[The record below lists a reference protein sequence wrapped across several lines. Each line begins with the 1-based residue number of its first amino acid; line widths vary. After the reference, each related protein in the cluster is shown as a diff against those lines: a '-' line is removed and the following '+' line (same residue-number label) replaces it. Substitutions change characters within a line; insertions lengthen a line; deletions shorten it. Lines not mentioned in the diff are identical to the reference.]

1 MPPWQIDRVAAP
13 QSVVVVGAG
22 IVGATAAWQLARR
35 GVHVDLVDSGETG
48 PATAAGAGIVQPWR
62 PAAAG
67 PWAAYSD
74 LAAARWPQLAAELA
88 AESGQDPSYAAV
100 GGLTV
105 SRDVAGLQAT
115 AAALEQARADRGW
128 TGLGEVELL
137 APGRAT
143 ELFPVLDPGFAAVR
157 TGGVGR
163 VDGRAFRDAA
173 LVAAQRAGAVHHPG
187 RAELVADG
195 RRVRVR
201 VDGQELAGDAVVLA
215 AGAWTT
221 QLCAPLGLRLG
232 LGPMRGQIVHVELPG
247 RETAPWPTV
256 MTLGE
261 EHGHHY
267 ALAFP
272 GGRVVVGATRE
283 AGAGFDSR
291 VTVAGQRQ
299 VLDAALT
306 LAPGLAEATV
316 LETRVGFRPVT
327 PDGYPLLGAVPGLD
341 GLVFATGL
349 GANGLT
355 YGPLTGVLAADLA
368 LGGRPPFDLT
378 PFRPDRSAPF
388 GGPR

>member
-1 MPPWQIDRVAAP
+1 MAAP
-13 QSVVVVGAG
+13 GSVVVVGAG

-35 GVHVDLVDSGETG
+35 GVRVDLVESGETG

-62 PAAAG
+62 PAASG
-67 PWAAYSD
+67 PWADYSD
-74 LAAARWPQLAAELA
+74 LAGARYPQLAAELA
-88 AESGQDPSYAAV
+88 AASGQDPSYAAV

-105 SRDVAGLQAT
+105 SRDVAGLRDTAT
-115 AAALEQARADRGW
+115 ALESARVSRGW
-128 TGLGEVELL
+128 TGVGEVALL
-137 APGRAT
+137 APGEAT
-143 ELFPVLDPGFAAVR
+143 ERFPVLDPAFAAVW

-163 VDGRAFRDAA
+163 VDGRLFRDAA
-173 LVAAQRAGAVHHPG
+173 LVAAERAGAVRRPG
-187 RAELVADG
+187 RAELLTAGD
-195 RRVRVR
+195 RVRGVR
-201 VDGQELAGDAVVLA
+201 VDGQALEGDVVVLA

-221 QLCAPLGLRLG
+221 ELCAPLGVRLG
-232 LGPMRGQIVHVELPG
+232 LGPVRGQIVHVGLPG
-247 RETAPWPTV
+247 RETAGWPTV

-306 LAPGLAEATV
+306 LAPGLADATV

-327 PDGYPLLGAVPGLD
+327 TDGYPLLGAVPGWD
-341 GLVFATGL
+341 GLVLATGL

-368 LGGRPPFDLT
+368 VGEQPPLDLT
-378 PFRPDRSAPF
+378 PFRPDR
-388 GGPR
+388 

>member
-1 MPPWQIDRVAAP
+1 M
-13 QSVVVVGAG
+13 VGAG

-35 GVHVDLVDSGETG
+35 GVRVDLVESGETG

-62 PAAAG
+62 PAASG
-67 PWAAYSD
+67 PWADYSD
-74 LAAARWPQLAAELA
+74 LTGALYPQLAADLA

-105 SRDVAGLQAT
+105 SRDVAGLRDTAT
-115 AAALEQARADRGW
+115 ALESARLSRGW
-128 TGLGEVELL
+128 TGVGEVALL
-137 APGRAT
+137 APGEAT
-143 ELFPVLDPGFAAVR
+143 ERFPVLDPAFAAVW

-163 VDGRAFRDAA
+163 VGGRQFRDAA
-173 LVAAQRAGAVHHPG
+173 LVAAERAGAVRRPG
-187 RAELVADG
+187 RAELLTDG
-195 RRVRVR
+195 GRVRGVL
-201 VDGQELAGDAVVLA
+201 VDGQALDGDVVVLA

-221 QLCAPLGLRLG
+221 ELCAPLGLRLG

-247 RETAPWPTV
+247 RETAGWPTV

-291 VTVAGQRQ
+291 VTVAGQHQ
-299 VLDAALT
+299 VLDAALA
-306 LAPGLAEATV
+306 LAPGLADATV

-327 PDGYPLLGAVPGLD
+327 TDGYPLLGAVPGWA
-341 GLVFATGL
+341 GLVLATGL

-368 LGGRPPFDLT
+368 VGEQPPVDLT
-378 PFRPDRSAPF
+378 PFRPDR
-388 GGPR
+388 